1 MLFYAN
7 LHSLMLILSQIPV
20 VTSGIG
26 LGSTQQALWAE
37 RLLAS
42 IFLTKYENWG
52 GKPGIIL
59 AIVTAA
65 ISTVATL
72 VMYLDLS
79 RDDKVANC
87 LQISDNKNAI
97 FTNFVYLL
105 ICFNLFAVLS
115 TGILCLWNK
124 CREKK
129 SRFIISRRYQN
140 FENFTTTKWIGIIS
154 FIQSAFL
161 IVYSTLT
168 YVLKTRESQ
177 FDKVTTMILWASSYT
192 IPYYT
197 FLLPL
202 VLIYALKRID
212 EKRIKRIETLT
223 SDKSSTMRIM
233 NEIWERDGEIR

>member
-7 LHSLMLILSQIPV
+7 LHSLMLVLSQPNHILRSYVFDFKCEPEYSTKLCLFILIPV

-26 LGSTQQALWAE
+26 LGSTQQALWVE

-59 AIVTAA
+59 AIVTAT

-79 RDDKVANC
+79 RDEKVANC
-87 LQISDNKNAI
+87 LQIPDNKNAI
-97 FTNFVYLL
+97 FTNFAYLF

-115 TGILCLWNK
+115 NGILCLWNK
-124 CREKK
+124 YREKK

-161 IVYSTLT
+161 IVYSTLA
-168 YVLKTRESQ
+168 YLLKTRESQ
-177 FDKVTTMILWASSYT
+177 FDKVTTMILWASSYVS
-192 IPYYT
+192 
-197 FLLPL
+197 L
-202 VLIYALKRID
+202 YAHITECSID
-212 EKRIKRIETLT
+212 
-223 SDKSSTMRIM
+223 
-233 NEIWERDGEIR
+233 